1 MTRLGDDVGLD
12 RIVLSGGPLSV
23 ADVVAVARGR
33 VPVELGEE
41 GRARMAPARAVVER
55 AVAEGRPMYGV
66 STGFGLLAN
75 TAVAAGDLEELQRRI
90 VLSHA
95 TGTGDPLDVEVVRA
109 MQLLRAR
116 TLTQGF
122 SGVRPVVV
130 EALLALLAAGVV
142 PVIPEHGSV
151 GASGDLAQ
159 LAHLALPLLGVGE
172 VLVDGGRM
180 PAAEGL
186 RRAGLTPLS
195 LSYKEGLSLVNGT
208 EGMLALACLA
218 VADAELLAA
227 MADVVCAMSIEGLL
241 GTDRP
246 FQARVHELRPH
257 PGQRDSAANL
267 RQLLAGSPILASH
280 RHSDHAIQDAYSLRC
295 APQVH
300 GACRDVIAFAREVV
314 ERELASVTDNPVVFA
329 DSGEVVSV
337 GNFHGEPLA
346 FVLDFLAVALAELAD
361 ISERRVDR
369 LLHPALNH
377 GLPPFL
383 ASDPGLNSGLMLTQ
397 YTAAALVSDCK
408 VLAHPASVD
417 SIPTSGSQED
427 HVSMGWTAGLKLRRV
442 VANVRQ
448 TVAIEALCA
457 AQAIDLRVEQ
467 AERRGESLAPGPAV
481 AAVLARLRREVPTLG
496 SDRYLAPDLAA
507 VEGQVASGVLVDA
520 AEQVVGPLR

>member
-1 MTRLGDDVGLD
+1 MRRLDDGVTVD
-12 RIVLSGGPLSV
+12 RVVLSGGPLRIV
-23 ADVVAVARGR
+23 DVVAVARDR
-33 VPVELGEE
+33 VPVELGDEA
-41 GRARMAPARAVVER
+41 RARMLPARAVVER
-55 AVAEGRPMYGV
+55 AVTEGRRVYGV

-75 TAVAAGDLEELQRRI
+75 TTIAPRDLEELQRRI

-122 SGVRPVVV
+122 SGVRPLLV
-130 EALLALLAAGVV
+130 EALVALLDAGVA

-159 LAHLALPLLGVGE
+159 LAHLALPLLGEGE
-172 VLVDGGRM
+172 VLVGGRRL

-186 RRAGLTPLS
+186 RLAGIEPLT

-218 VADAELLAA
+218 VADAEALAA
-227 MADVVCAMSIEGLL
+227 MADLACAMSVEGLL

-246 FQARVHELRPH
+246 FQARLHELRPH
-257 PGQRDSAANL
+257 PGQAASAANL
-267 RQLLAGSPILASH
+267 RGLLAGSPILASH

-300 GACRDVIAFAREVV
+300 GACRDVIAFASGVV

-337 GNFHGEPLA
+337 GNFHREPLA
-346 FVLDFLAVALAELAD
+346 FALDFLAVALTELAD

-369 LLHPALNH
+369 LLDPALNH
-377 GLPPFL
+377 DLPAFL
-383 ASDPGLNSGLMLTQ
+383 ARDPGLNSGLMLVQ
-397 YTAAALVSDCK
+397 YTAAALVSECK

-417 SIPTSGSQED
+417 SIPTSGNQED

-442 VANVRQ
+442 LANARR
-448 TVAIEALCA
+448 TLAIEALCA
-457 AQAIDLRVEQ
+457 AEAIDLR
-467 AERRGESLAPGPAV
+467 APLRPGAAV
-481 AAVLARLRREVPTLG
+481 AAALDRLRREVPALEV
-496 SDRYLAPDLAA
+496 DRYLAPDLAT
-507 VEGQVASGVLVDA
+507 VERQVADGVLVAA
-520 AEQVVGPLR
+520 AEGVVGKLT